1 MSTFQKNKKKGG
13 LTMISN
19 LHTTVSNQLKP
30 SISNY
35 SLSKNNKFFKILKK
49 FLIEN
54 KISLN
59 SLNEFDDDKRELIYQ
74 RIIKM
79 FIDDKYF
86 PPNNLDNNIEDLISK
101 LETNIIYL
109 SLDTNNKEKIK
120 QELLKL
126 LEYYTIEE
134 LISKIDD
141 LIYIIIYNIDDI
153 FKIINDEY
161 KKEIIL
167 FIENN
172 NSSIIKKLDKNIQEE
187 EKTIELDYNF
197 NKTEI
202 KFITDKINSDEKY
215 IFKYL
220 TNYHKTNNG
229 IIFQEDD
236 EDEDKYI
243 KGGESLCDI
252 DYNECKDML
261 RTRELLNNIIDF
273 KNRLNELEFDNDS
286 ILKSFVNNN
295 TLVTLNPYE
304 NLKEFILKNINHNSE
319 NIEIKYEPKYK
330 YNNCTNYID
339 EFNNRTNIQ
348 YDYRDYN
355 KDIVIAYQKDYIDT
369 KDNFLEL
376 IERQKEYIK
385 KLTIT
390 KKRIV
395 QDYTKYSCFR
405 LYNQYKSSSDTDTSW
420 FTNEDN
426 FNFGDSYYA
435 TIYLLYKLKKNK
447 DIHDNFI
454 KKIEEYYR
462 NIKKNNISIRDYISD
477 EDIEKFIDIQYI
489 LWLFNDR
496 VDPDS
501 PFYLKDIGFDI
512 DEWKEILNTFINNIN
527 YIIKNAPQTTDEI
540 HCYRGSSLHYI
551 KDDKQT
557 ELRTFFQDLI
567 KKQSNSITF
576 KTRKIDFFKS
586 LRLSSYSLVFDV
598 SFHYYNKSDTK
609 NKCMYKVT
617 IHKNCSVLYV
627 APLSFDPTEF
637 ELISPTNSVFIYNV
651 NKTNKP
657 DKSYNNIKRQYG
669 IYSDEKN
676 SFHTFYNILFF
687 TPKLTKN
694 EIEIMKFDPFSPEDL
709 SNIMGSAIPDID
721 FISHKESYFLEQ
733 RNYINE
739 YLNNKF
745 TLVLTIKQIKTIIY
759 SKLVEIIQKLKQK

>member
-1 MSTFQKNKKKGG
+1 
-13 LTMISN
+13 
-19 LHTTVSNQLKP
+19 
-30 SISNY
+30 
-35 SLSKNNKFFKILKK
+35 
-49 FLIEN
+49 
-54 KISLN
+54 
-59 SLNEFDDDKRELIYQ
+59 
-74 RIIKM
+74 M
-79 FIDDKYF
+79 FTDDKYF
-86 PPNNLDNNIEDLISK
+86 PPSNLDNNIKDLISK

-109 SLDTNNKEKIK
+109 SLNTNNKEKIK

-134 LISKIDD
+134 LISKIND

-153 FKIINDEY
+153 FKIINHEY
-161 KKEIIL
+161 REEIIL
-167 FIENN
+167 FIKNN
-172 NSSIIKKLDKNIQEE
+172 NSSIIEKLDKIYTKEYIQEE
-187 EKTIELDYNF
+187 ETRIKLDYTF
-197 NKTEI
+197 NETEI
-202 KFITDKINSDEKY
+202 EFIIDKINSDKEY

-229 IIFQEDD
+229 IIFQDEKEDA
-236 EDEDKYI
+236 DKKIYK
-243 KGGESLCDI
+243 KGGESLCNI
-252 DYNECKDML
+252 DYNECKDIMK
-261 RTRELLNNIIDF
+261 TKELLEDIIYF
-273 KNRLNELEFDNDS
+273 KEKLNELEYDDNKM
-286 ILKSFVNNN
+286 LKSFVNNN
-295 TLVTLNPYE
+295 DLETLDAVQK
-304 NLKEFILKNINHNSE
+304 LKVFILRNINHNSE

-330 YNNCTNYID
+330 YNNCTYYTD

-348 YDYRDYN
+348 YDYHDYN

-369 KDNFLEL
+369 KDNFLKL

-405 LYNQYKSSSDTDTSW
+405 LYNQYKSFSDNSW
-420 FTNEDN
+420 FTNPNN

-447 DIHDNFI
+447 GINDNFI
-454 KKIEEYYR
+454 QKIEEYYK
-462 NIKKNNISIRDYISD
+462 NIKNSNISD

-496 VDPDS
+496 VDPNS
-501 PFYLKDIGFDI
+501 PFYLKNIGFDI
-512 DEWKEILNTFINNIN
+512 NEWGEILDTFINNIN

-551 KDDKQT
+551 KDDRET

-576 KTRKIDFFKS
+576 GTRKIDFFKS

-598 SFHYYNKSDTK
+598 SFHYHNKSDTK

-627 APLSFDPTEF
+627 APLSFEATEF
-637 ELISPTNSVFIYNV
+637 ELISPTNSIFMYNV
-651 NKTNKP
+651 NKTSKP

-669 IYSDEKN
+669 IYSDENN

-687 TPKLTKN
+687 TPELTED

-709 SNIMGSAIPDID
+709 SNIMGGAIPDIE

-733 RNYINE
+733 RNKVNE
-739 YLNNKF
+739 LLNNHIF
-745 TLVLTIKQIKTIIY
+745 LILSINQIKTIIY
-759 SKLVEIIQKLKQK
+759 SKLIEIIQELKQK